1 MDRLFSSNVE
11 DKEVLF
17 KKDDNQ
23 ECVVENILD
32 SVENSQTL
40 SQKAT
45 E

>member
-17 KKDDNQ
+17 KKDGNQ

>member
-17 KKDDNQ
+17 KENDNQ
-23 ECVVENILD
+23 ECVVENILNGA
-32 SVENSQTL
+32 ENSQNL
-40 SQKAT
+40 SHKAT